1 MEIKL
6 AELVNMREALD
17 KLVLMD
23 LPIRQSFLL
32 SKFAKKAAVELQEFE
47 EQRVKLVNKYGETDE
62 ITGTTSVS
70 PTNLED
76 FRREL
81 DDLTDVELFFD
92 VPPVRIGDL
101 ENVKVSVADLM
112 ALEPIL
118 ADEEEGGIPL
128 QMAESGPVED

>member
-17 KLVLMD
+17 KLILMD

-47 EQRVKLVNKYGETDE
+47 EQRVKLVNKYGETNE
-62 ITGTTSVS
+62 VTGTTSVAPS
-70 PTNLED
+70 NLEN

-81 DDLTDVELFFD
+81 DELTDVELFFD
-92 VPPVRIGDL
+92 VPPIRIGDL
-101 ENVKVSVADLM
+101 ANVKISVADLM
-112 ALEPIL
+112 ALEPIM
-118 ADEEEGGIPL
+118 AEEEPTIPSDVV
-128 QMAESGPVED
+128 Q